1 MMLKRTVIFLLLLIL
16 LIPGS
21 LINAEIQEKEGA
33 ESNLLGATNSL
44 IQRINLHTER
54 LLTG

>member
-1 MMLKRTVIFLLLLIL
+1 MLKRTVIFLLLLIL